1 MTKKKLQTKVSDKV
15 ASIKDVRLRKKD
27 DKAHAAVPRITNE
40 NVAEHR
46 EDTLSGARKYIYPLQ
61 HSKHRIVV
69 LTTSLFL
76 AALLVFSVTSVLLLY
91 RFESTSGFT
100 YQVTRVVPFPI
111 ARTGSTFVSYEN
123 YLFELN
129 HYVHYYENQQQLSF
143 ETEFGQDQLNE
154 YKSRALDK
162 IINDAYVKRIAG
174 ELGIS
179 VSDAEVDEQIR
190 IARELNR
197 LGGDE
202 GVFEDVLR
210 EYWNWSIDDFRRS
223 LKSEILT
230 QKVIRSLDTET
241 EKRAVEAL
249 GRVESGEDF
258 AVVAAE
264 YSDDDITATA
274 GGNFGEVTKSN
285 RNVSQQTVDAL
296 FSLAQD
302 QNSGLTIVPYGTGY
316 ALSIIKNL
324 GLEGDAA
331 SGAHIIFQL
340 KSVDEALND
349 YKESKPFRL
358 YYDPVVQ

>member
-1 MTKKKLQTKVSDKV
+1 MTKKNIQDKLNDKV
-15 ASIKDVRLRKKD
+15 AQVKDVRLKKKD
-27 DKAHAAVPRITNE
+27 DKVTAAVPRITNE

-46 EDTLSGARKYIYPLQ
+46 EEVLSGARKYIYPLQ

-76 AALLVFSVTSVLLLY
+76 AALLIFSITSVLLLY
-91 RFESTSGFT
+91 RFENTSGFT

-111 ARTGSTFVSYEN
+111 ARTGSTFVAYEN

-143 ETEFGQDQLNE
+143 DTEFGQDQLNE
-154 YKSRALDK
+154 YKKRALDK
-162 IINDAYVKRIAG
+162 VINDAYVKRIAD
-174 ELGIS
+174 EQGIS
-179 VSDAEVDEQIR
+179 VTDTEVDDQIR

-202 GVFEDVLR
+202 GVFEDILR

-230 QKVIRSLDTET
+230 QKVIRALDTET
-241 EKRAVEAL
+241 EQRAVEAL
-249 GRVESGEDF
+249 GRVEAGEDF

-264 YSDDDITATA
+264 YSDDDITADA
-274 GGNFGEVTKSN
+274 GGNFGEVSKSN

-296 FSLAQD
+296 FSLPQGE
-302 QNSGLTIVPYGTGY
+302 NSGLTIVPYGTGY
-316 ALSIIKNL
+316 ALSIIKNI
-324 GLEGDAA
+324 ETKGDTA

-340 KSVDEALND
+340 KSIDEVLND
-349 YKESKPFRL
+349 RKEQQPYRL
-358 YYDPVVQ
+358 YYNPVD